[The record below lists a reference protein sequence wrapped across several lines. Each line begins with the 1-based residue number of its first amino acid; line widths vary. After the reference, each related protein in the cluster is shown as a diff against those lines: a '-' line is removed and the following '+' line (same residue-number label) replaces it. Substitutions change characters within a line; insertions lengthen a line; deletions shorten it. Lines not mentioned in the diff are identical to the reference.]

1 MHRNGN
7 VLSNTQ
13 KNRLSAVLVTA
24 IGVAALLA
32 QSSTY
37 LVASD
42 ALIPITKTE
51 VLGVFSAHLRAR
63 GVAEEQFP
71 HLNEIELPASIPAA
85 PDRAL
90 RLVSACWNAK
100 VGRAQLRLE
109 CSDTGQCVPFLAY
122 VRSTTSPFEAAIG
135 ACPGA
140 SPSRTLRHPP
150 RKPVLLAGDRATVVY
165 SSGHMRLTAVVTC
178 LERGAEGDV
187 IRVRNQDG
195 RTFRARIASPALL
208 EAITP

>member
-1 MHRNGN
+1 MHRDCTI
-7 VLSNTQ
+7 LSITQ
-13 KNRLSAVLVTA
+13 KNRLSVALVTA
-24 IGVAALLA
+24 VGIAVMLA

-37 LVASD
+37 LAASD

-51 VLGVFSAHLRAR
+51 VLGIFSAHLRAR
-63 GVAEEQFP
+63 GVAEEQLP
-71 HLNEIELPASIPAA
+71 NLNEIELPASIPAA
-85 PDRAL
+85 PGRFL

-100 VGRAQLRLE
+100 LARAQLRLE
-109 CSDTGQCVPFLAY
+109 CGDAGQCVPFLAY
-122 VRSTTSPFEAAIG
+122 VRATTSPFEAAIG